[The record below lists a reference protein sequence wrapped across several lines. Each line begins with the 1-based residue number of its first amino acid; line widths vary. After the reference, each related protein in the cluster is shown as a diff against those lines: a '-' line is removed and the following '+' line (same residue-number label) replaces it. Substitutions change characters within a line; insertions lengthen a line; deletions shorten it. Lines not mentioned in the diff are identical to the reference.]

1 MTRIGIIGSGSIGA
15 GLARL
20 ATTAGHEI
28 MIANSRGPETLT
40 ELIGELGTGAQAG
53 TVSEAARFGDLTIL
67 AVPLTAYESLPR
79 EALSGRIVLST
90 GNYYPSRDG
99 RIAELDSLELTT
111 AEYETR
117 LLPGAVI
124 VKGFNN
130 IVAHHIPSLARPAD
144 ADDRSGMGLF
154 GDSDDAKSLVA
165 DVVDSLGF
173 DPADAGTLAESWRT
187 EPESGAYTLIYAADP
202 ESFFENFLADT
213 GGPVPAARLRELIEV
228 STRPAVAEREF

>member
-1 MTRIGIIGSGSIGA
+1 MTRMGIIGIGSIGA

-20 ATTAGHEI
+20 AVAAGHEVT
-28 MIANSRGPETLT
+28 IANSRGPETLS
-40 ELIGELGTGAQAG
+40 ELVAELGTKAQAG
-53 TVSEAARFGDLTIL
+53 TVGEAAEFGDLTIL
-67 AVPLTAYESLPR
+67 AVPLSAYESLPH

-99 RIAELDSLELTT
+99 RIAELDSLDLTT
-111 AEYETR
+111 AEYETT

-124 VKGFNN
+124 VKAFNN

-154 GDSDDAKSLVA
+154 GDSTDAKSLVSG
-165 DVVDSLGF
+165 VVASLGF
-173 DPADAGTLAESWRT
+173 DPVDAGTLAQSWRT

-202 ESFFENFLADT
+202 ESFFSNFLADT
-213 GGPVPAARLRELIEV
+213 GAPVPAPRLHELIEA